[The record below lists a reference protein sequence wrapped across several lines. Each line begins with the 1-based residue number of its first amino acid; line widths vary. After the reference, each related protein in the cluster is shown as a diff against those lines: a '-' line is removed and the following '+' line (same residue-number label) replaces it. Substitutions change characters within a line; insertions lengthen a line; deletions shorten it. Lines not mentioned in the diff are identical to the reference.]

1 MTSQCQHARQGVRPM
16 SEPEFNGEQDSRSD
30 SDREREGVP
39 EAAGTPDPEG
49 ECDSVL
55 EGAPDDEGLLKG
67 GLSGPED
74 VLRLGDVGWADVDA
88 DSLVEV
94 AKLSQRLIGQVQA
107 VQLNAIA
114 ELRKR
119 RGCERETAD
128 EVGLAL
134 AVGRHQAD
142 RQVELATQIARR
154 FPRLLAALERGD
166 VDVSKAEKVVETGAL
181 LSDEHADQLDAA
193 MEPLLAGRDG
203 ASIQRSA
210 RYRVDKLDPDGAA
223 ERVRRCREDRR
234 LELRFAEN
242 GMADLCAYLPAETAC
257 AIYGRIDAIAKSD
270 KTRRDERSLDAIR
283 ADVLTELLLGKRQSY
298 RHVQIQITV
307 PVTTLLGT
315 RDLPGDL
322 EGYGPIPADIAREMA
337 ADPRCTWRR
346 LLTDSPTGQLL
357 EMGRHRYKPPAQ
369 LGDYVRAR
377 DQRCLVPGCN
387 RPSRRCDTDHSVEWQ
402 HHGTTDAKLLVCLC
416 RRHHRLKDRPGWQFE
431 FHEDT
436 LTITTPTGRKYRPR
450 APRIAEPEPEPP
462 PEPEPEPP
470 PEPGAEPPEP
480 QEEPP
485 EPPDPGPPPF

>member
-1 MTSQCQHARQGVRPM
+1 M
-16 SEPEFNGEQDSRSD
+16 SEPAFEGAYESR
-30 SDREREGVP
+30 
-39 EAAGTPDPEG
+39 G
-49 ECDSVL
+49 ECDHEPESTPDVD
-55 EGAPDDEGLLKG
+55 GAPDREPKADDPFLAGQRV
-67 GLSGPED
+67 PED
-74 VLRLGDVGWADVDA
+74 VLRLGGVAWAEFEA

-107 VQLNAIA
+107 VQLKAIA

-142 RQVELATQIARR
+142 RQIELATQITRR

-166 VDVSKAEKVVETGAL
+166 VDASKAEKVVETGAL

-210 RYRVDKLDPDGAA
+210 RYRVDKLDPEGAA

-242 GMADLCAYLPAETAC
+242 GMADLCTYLPAETAC

-283 ADVLTELLLGKRQSY
+283 ADVLTELLLGTRHSFRQ
-298 RHVQIQITV
+298 VQIQVTV
-307 PVTTLLGT
+307 PVTTLLGA

-337 ADPRCTWRR
+337 ADPACVWRR
-346 LLTDSPTGQLL
+346 LLTDPATGQLL
-357 EMGRHRYKPPAQ
+357 EMGRRRYRPPAQ

-387 RPSRRCDTDHSVEWQ
+387 RPARRCDTDHSIEW
-402 HHGTTDAKLLVCLC
+402 HRHGTTDAKLLACLC
-416 RRHHRLKDRPGWQFE
+416 RRHHRLKDRPGWHFE
-431 FHEDT
+431 FHGDT

-450 APRIAEPEPEPP
+450 VPRIAEPEPEPP
-462 PEPEPEPP
+462 PPETPP
-470 PEPGAEPPEP
+470 VL
-480 QEEPP
+480 
-485 EPPDPGPPPF
+485 PDPGPPPF